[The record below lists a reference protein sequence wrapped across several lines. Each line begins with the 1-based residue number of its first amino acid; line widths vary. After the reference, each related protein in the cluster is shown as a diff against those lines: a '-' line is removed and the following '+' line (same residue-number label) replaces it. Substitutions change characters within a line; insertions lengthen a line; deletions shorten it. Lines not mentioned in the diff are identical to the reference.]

1 MKIHYRKYLVNSL
14 TIKSRENDSLREDKN
29 NKGLL
34 TSDSEASIPQDNL
47 DTPRRRTLEI
57 NEKENK
63 LDKIC
68 DLHKYVQ
75 SLATER
81 EGIKLFNKE
90 KFYLLAQLV
99 SEINSNTDTTDNT
112 VTETTDLLYKQNE
125 FFYKKTSLKTLS

>member
-1 MKIHYRKYLVNSL
+1 M
-14 TIKSRENDSLREDKN
+14 
-29 NKGLL
+29 L

-63 LDKIC
+63 TDKIC
-68 DLHKYVQ
+68 DSHKYVQ

-125 FFYKKTSLKTLS
+125 FFLQKNKSKNTIIKFLAKNRQQRNNIKKVNSYESFKTVKVLS